1 MDSEDHGKAGETT
14 PQMKPKPVYRTTA
27 TCVVEI
33 PGPFG
38 LVIFGAS
45 GDLTKRKIIPSL
57 YRLQK
62 NRLLSE
68 NFFILGTSR
77 TEMSI
82 DVFRGEMLSAVKD
95 TFSKDFDESCWNE
108 LVNKIYYYPID
119 YTVQET
125 YAKSLREKLLQ
136 LEKKH
141 QTEGNRIFYLAIP
154 PTLYENVIVNLGATG
169 LSQEEKGY
177 THVVIEKPFGR
188 DLDSAKRLN
197 LIVKNSFQ
205 EKQVYRIDHY
215 LALETV
221 QNILMLRFAN
231 SIFEPL
237 WNRGYI
243 DHIQITASETLGI
256 EQRAGYYEE
265 AGVLRDMFQ
274 NHMFQLLALTAME
287 PPVTFGAEPVRD
299 EKVKVFNSIKPFPL
313 DRLSDYVVIG
323 QYGRGEI
330 NKNPVPGYREE
341 KGVSGKS
348 ITPTFAAMKVL
359 IDNWRWSGVPF
370 YLRSGKR
377 LSSQKTEIS
386 IHFKPVPHLM
396 FSNTLNEPI
405 EANILVLR
413 VHPDEG
419 MNLILQTKNP
429 GSEVCLN
436 AISME
441 FSYLRGVLMDAYEWV
456 LLNCMHDDQLLF
468 VREDGVEQTWSLLTP
483 VIDRLESITKVDE
496 FPNYAAGSSGPN
508 KAALLLERDGHP
520 WRPL

>member
-1 MDSEDHGKAGETT
+1 MYSEDNEKAGETNSQIKT
-14 PQMKPKPVYRTTA
+14 KPVYRTLG
-27 TCVVEI
+27 TCAVKI
-33 PGPFG
+33 PGPCG

-57 YRLQK
+57 HRLQK

-77 TEMSI
+77 TEMST
-82 DVFRGEMLSAVKD
+82 DTFRGEMLSAVKD
-95 TFSKDFDESCWNE
+95 TFSKDFDESSWNE
-108 LVNKIYYYPID
+108 LVNKIYYSPVD
-119 YTVQET
+119 YTVQAT
-125 YAKSLREKLLQ
+125 YTQSLREKLLQ
-136 LEKKH
+136 LEKKY
-141 QTEGNRIFYLAIP
+141 QTGGNRIFYLAIP
-154 PTLYENVIVNLGATG
+154 PTLYENVILNLGAAG

-197 LIVKNSFQ
+197 HIVKNSFQ

-237 WNRGYI
+237 WNRRYI
-243 DHIQITASETLGI
+243 DHVQITSAETLGI

-299 EKVKVFNSIKPFPL
+299 EKVKVFRSIRPFPL
-313 DRLSDYVVIG
+313 DELKKYVVVG
-323 QYGRGEI
+323 QYGKGEI
-330 NKNPVPGYREE
+330 NKKAVPGYREE
-341 KGVSGKS
+341 KGVSEKS
-348 ITPTFAAMKVL
+348 ITPTFATMKVL
-359 IDNWRWSGVPF
+359 IDNWRWNGVAF

-377 LSSQKTEIS
+377 LSSRKTEIS
-386 IHFKPVPHLM
+386 IHFKSVPHLM

-405 EANILVLR
+405 EPNILVLR

-419 MNLILQTKNP
+419 INLILQTKNP

-436 AISME
+436 PISMD
-441 FSYLRGVLMDAYEWV
+441 FSYQGDVLMDAYEWV

-483 VIDRLESITKVDE
+483 VIERLESMTPIDQ
-496 FPNYAAGSSGPN
+496 FPNYGAGSSGPEEADLMI
-508 KAALLLERDGHP
+508 KRDGRA
-520 WRPL
+520 WETL

>member
-1 MDSEDHGKAGETT
+1 MDSDHEEVGDVAS
-14 PQMKPKPVYRTTA
+14 QMKTKPVYRTA
-27 TCVVEI
+27 GTCTVEI
-33 PGPFG
+33 PGPCG

-45 GDLTKRKIIPSL
+45 GDLTKRRIIPSL

-62 NRLLSE
+62 NRLLSD

-77 TEMSI
+77 TEMST
-82 DVFRGEMLSAVKD
+82 DDFRREMFAAVKD
-95 TFSKDFDESCWNE
+95 RFSKDFDESSWNG
-108 LVNKIYYYPID
+108 LVNKIYYSPID

-125 YAKSLREKLLQ
+125 YAKSLREKLLR
-136 LEKKH
+136 LEMRH
-141 QTEGNRIFYLAIP
+141 QTGGNRIFYLAIP
-154 PTLYENVIVNLGATG
+154 PTLYENVILNLGAAG
-169 LSQEEKGY
+169 FSQEEKGY

-197 LIVKNSFQ
+197 RIVKNSFQ

-231 SIFEPL
+231 FIFEPL
-237 WNRGYI
+237 WNRGYV
-243 DHIQITASETLGI
+243 DHIQITASETLGV

-313 DRLSDYVVIG
+313 DRLNDYVAIG

-330 NKNPVPGYREE
+330 NKNPLPGYREE
-341 KGVSGKS
+341 KGVSEKS
-348 ITPTFAAMKVL
+348 IAPTFAAMKVW

-377 LSSQKTEIS
+377 LSKRRTEIS

-405 EANILVLR
+405 EPNILVLR

-436 AISME
+436 PISMD
-441 FSYLRGVLMDAYEWV
+441 FSYQRDVLMDAYEWV
-456 LLNCMHDDQLLF
+456 LLNCMQYDQLLF

-483 VIDRLESITKVDE
+483 VIEHLESTTPIDQ
-496 FPNYAAGSSGPN
+496 FPNYAAGSSGPEE
-508 KAALLLERDGHP
+508 AHLLIERDGRA

>member
-1 MDSEDHGKAGETT
+1 MKTET
-14 PQMKPKPVYRTTA
+14 MYRTIG
-27 TCVVEI
+27 TCAVEI
-33 PGPFG
+33 PGPCG

-68 NFFILGTSR
+68 NFFILGTGR
-77 TEMSI
+77 TEMNT
-82 DVFRGEMLSAVKD
+82 DDFREEMFSAVEN
-95 TFSKDFDESCWNE
+95 TLSKDFNESAWNE
-108 LVNKIYYYPID
+108 IVNKIYYSPID
-119 YTVQET
+119 YAIQET
-125 YAKSLREKLLQ
+125 YSKSLREKLLQ

-141 QTEGNRIFYLAIP
+141 QTGGNRIFYLAIP
-154 PTLYENVIVNLGATG
+154 PTLYENVILNLGATG

-197 LIVKNSFQ
+197 RIVKNSFQ
-205 EKQVYRIDHY
+205 ENQIYRIDHY

-237 WNRGYI
+237 WNREYI

-256 EQRAGYYEE
+256 EQRAGYYEK

-287 PPVTFGAEPVRD
+287 PPVTFKTEPVRD
-299 EKVKVFNSIKPFPL
+299 EKIKVFSSIKPFPL
-313 DRLSDYVVIG
+313 DRLNDYVVVG
-323 QYGRGEI
+323 QYGRGGM
-330 NKNPVPGYREE
+330 NRNPVSGYREE
-341 KGVSGKS
+341 EGVSERS

-359 IDNWRWSGVPF
+359 IDNWRWNGVPF

-377 LSSQKTEIS
+377 LSKQKTEIS

-396 FSNTLNEPI
+396 FSNTLNKPI
-405 EANILVLR
+405 EPNILVLR

-436 AISME
+436 PISMD
-441 FSYLRGVLMDAYEWV
+441 FSYQKDVLMDAYEWV
-456 LLNCMHDDQLLF
+456 LLNCMHGDHMLF

-483 VIDRLESITKVDE
+483 VIERLESSTPIDK
-496 FPNYAAGSSGPN
+496 FPNYAAGSSGPED
-508 KAALLLERDGHP
+508 ADLLIKKNGRA

>member
-1 MDSEDHGKAGETT
+1 MGSDAKEKAGETAS
-14 PQMKPKPVYRTTA
+14 QMKTKPVYRTTS
-27 TCVVEI
+27 TCAVEI
-33 PGPFG
+33 PGPCG

-45 GDLTKRKIIPSL
+45 GDLTKRKILPSV

-62 NRLLSE
+62 NRLLPE
-68 NFFILGTSR
+68 KFFILGTGR
-77 TEMSI
+77 TEMST
-82 DVFRGEMLSAVKD
+82 DQFRGEVLSAVKNA
-95 TFSKDFDESCWNE
+95 FAKEFDESSWNE
-108 LVNKIYYYPID
+108 LVNKLDYIPIH
-119 YTVQET
+119 YTVPET
-125 YAKSLREKLLQ
+125 YTQSLKEKLLQ
-136 LEKKH
+136 LEKRH
-141 QTEGNRIFYLAIP
+141 QTGGNRIFYLAIP
-154 PTLYENVIVNLGATG
+154 PTLYENVISNLGKTG
-169 LSQEEKGY
+169 LSQEEGGY

-197 LIVKNSFQ
+197 RIVKDSFK
-205 EKQVYRIDHY
+205 ERQVYRIDHF

-243 DHIQITASETLGI
+243 DHFQITASETLGI
-256 EQRAGYYEE
+256 EGRAGYYEE
-265 AGVLRDMFQ
+265 AGVIRDMFQ

-299 EKVKVFNSIKPFPL
+299 EKVKVFKSIQPFPL
-313 DRLSDYVVIG
+313 DRLSDFVVIG

-330 NKNPVPGYREE
+330 NQNPVSGYREE
-341 KGVSGKS
+341 KGVSEKS

-359 IDNWRWSGVPF
+359 IDNWRWNGVPF

-377 LSSQKTEIS
+377 LSSRRTEIS
-386 IHFKPVPHLM
+386 IHFKPVPYLM
-396 FSNTLNEPI
+396 FANTLNERI
-405 EANILVLR
+405 EPNRLVLR
-413 VHPDEG
+413 VHPEEG
-419 MNLILQTKNP
+419 MSFILQTKNP

-436 AISME
+436 PISMD
-441 FSYLRGVLMDAYEWV
+441 FWYPKDVLMDAYEWV

-483 VIDRLESITKVDE
+483 VIERLESTTAAGQ
-496 FPNYAAGSSGPN
+496 FPNYAAGSSGPEE
-508 KAALLLERDGHP
+508 ADFLIQRDGRA